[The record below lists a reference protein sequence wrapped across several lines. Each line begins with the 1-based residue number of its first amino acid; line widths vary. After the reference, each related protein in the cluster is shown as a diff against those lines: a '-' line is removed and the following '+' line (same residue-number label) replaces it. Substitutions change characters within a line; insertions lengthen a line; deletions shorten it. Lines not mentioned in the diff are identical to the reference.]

1 MVSYSEV
8 QCIRHLTGQPLYCSA
23 ADGGSGE
30 REAIAMAPPPMHD
43 SAVSSCFHGCPAFLH
58 RHFPPQSPPPHPLN
72 LSLCSQQQPSPWDCS
87 RIPKFQLPA
96 AVPSQGTC
104 VPVWGMY
111 GCSKDCLILP
121 QISCFIL
128 SLKCFSSDSDAQMW
142 GWDPRFSSPALRGQ
156 VQSYQHSCFSPWF
169 LHPTEFCVV
178 LYILFR

>member
-1 MVSYSEV
+1 MLA
-8 QCIRHLTGQPLYCSA
+8 C
-23 ADGGSGE
+23 GG
-30 REAIAMAPPPMHD
+30 REAMVMAPPPTCD
-43 SAVSSCFHGCPAFLH
+43 SAVSPCFHGCPIFLY
-58 RHFPPQSPPPHPLN
+58 RHLPPQSPPSCTLDS
-72 LSLCSQQQPSPWDCS
+72 SLHSQQQPLPGDGST
-87 RIPKFQLPA
+87 IPKFQLPA